1 MKKIQSIIGIILISI
16 ILSIP
21 TYAGTKKSEED
32 QISIRINEYEDNL
45 GMGDGKT
52 YFRTNVGDSCS
63 LTKKIILYYDHGKY
77 VHKCPNGHKQKW
89 KSSKPQVVSVSKKG
103 VIRAKKAGKAVI
115 TLKCGTNVCKL
126 NVLVEKNSKKFL
138 RKGKQLEKR
147 IDALYKKYGNP
158 ADVNDQTIETAITTI
173 SKLKSDC
180 IYYGY
185 EYCKEKKL
193 NVGREKLERKP
204 KTTGT
209 TYSGLYWHLLHGM
222 SYIESD
228 GDVYGYI
235 LYQNGW
241 KMSKVAKNIQVFLSK
256 KDPFDPTN
264 PNYMEIQSVDVQK
277 KYAKITLKESVT
289 KEQVLGG
296 LFFNGGADSAD
307 SLLKYGNTEWAYL
320 LPQKNPTLQKIPV
333 NFYVRPLQKDTTADE
348 RTSLNFVYM
357 RGYYSLNSSV
367 IECKPEGIS
376 FIDGKLKRPLP
387 AGKYVATVNPIL
399 VRGQFQDKNV
409 QYGLRYEF
417 EVK

>member
-138 RKGKQLEKR
+138 RKGNQLEKR

-193 NVGREKLERKP
+193 IVGREKLERKP

-333 NFYVRPLQKDTTADE
+333 NFYVRPLQEDTTEDK

-399 VRGQFQDKNV
+399 VRGQSQDKNV

>member
-32 QISIRINEYEDNL
+32 QISIRINEYEDS
-45 GMGDGKT
+45 MGDNKT
-52 YFRTNVGDSCS
+52 YFRIDVGDRCS
-63 LTKKIILYYDHGKY
+63 LTKRTILYFDHGKY

-89 KSSKPQVVSVSKKG
+89 KSSNPQVVSVSKKG

-333 NFYVRPLQKDTTADE
+333 NFYVRPLQEDTTADE

-399 VRGQFQDKNV
+399 VRGQSQDKNV

>member
-1 MKKIQSIIGIILISI
+1 MRKLSMIISIILISI

-138 RKGKQLEKR
+138 RKGNQLEKR

-333 NFYVRPLQKDTTADE
+333 NFYVRPLQEDTTADE

-399 VRGQFQDKNV
+399 VRGQSQDKNV

>member
-1 MKKIQSIIGIILISI
+1 MRKLSMIISIILISI

-32 QISIRINEYEDNL
+32 QISIRINEYEDS
-45 GMGDGKT
+45 MGDNKT
-52 YFRTNVGDSCS
+52 YFRIDVGDRCS
-63 LTKKIILYYDHGKY
+63 LTKRTILYFDHGKY

-307 SLLKYGNTEWAYL
+307 SLLKYGNTDWAYL

-333 NFYVRPLQKDTTADE
+333 NFYVRPLQEDTTADE

-399 VRGQFQDKNV
+399 VRGQSQDKNV

>member
-1 MKKIQSIIGIILISI
+1 MRKLSMIISIILISI

-89 KSSKPQVVSVSKKG
+89 KSSNPQVVSVSKKG

-126 NVLVEKNSKKFL
+126 YVLVEKNSKKFL

-307 SLLKYGNTEWAYL
+307 SLLKYGNAEWAYL

-333 NFYVRPLQKDTTADE
+333 NFYVRPLQEDTTADE

-399 VRGQFQDKNV
+399 VRGQSQDKNV

>member
-1 MKKIQSIIGIILISI
+1 M
-16 ILSIP
+16 
-21 TYAGTKKSEED
+21 
-32 QISIRINEYEDNL
+32 
-45 GMGDGKT
+45 
-52 YFRTNVGDSCS
+52 
-63 LTKKIILYYDHGKY
+63 
-77 VHKCPNGHKQKW
+77 
-89 KSSKPQVVSVSKKG
+89 
-103 VIRAKKAGKAVI
+103 
-115 TLKCGTNVCKL
+115 CKL
-126 NVLVEKNSKKFL
+126 NILVEKNSKKFL

-333 NFYVRPLQKDTTADE
+333 NFYVRPLQEDTTEDK

-399 VRGQFQDKNV
+399 VRGQSQDKNV

>member
-1 MKKIQSIIGIILISI
+1 MRKLSMIISIILISI

-333 NFYVRPLQKDTTADE
+333 NFYVRPLQEDTTADE

>member
-1 MKKIQSIIGIILISI
+1 MRKLSMIISIILISI

-32 QISIRINEYEDNL
+32 QISIRINEYEDS
-45 GMGDGKT
+45 MGDNKT
-52 YFRTNVGDSCS
+52 YFRIDVGDRCS
-63 LTKKIILYYDHGKY
+63 LTKRTILYFDHGKY

>member
-1 MKKIQSIIGIILISI
+1 MRKLSMIISIILISI

-21 TYAGTKKSEED
+21 TYAGTKKPEED
-32 QISIRINEYEDNL
+32 QISIRINEYEDS
-45 GMGDGKT
+45 MGDNKT
-52 YFRTNVGDSCS
+52 YFRIDVGDRCS
-63 LTKKIILYYDHGKY
+63 LTKRTILYFDHGKY

-307 SLLKYGNTEWAYL
+307 SLLKYGNAEWAYL

-333 NFYVRPLQKDTTADE
+333 NFYVRPLQEDTTADE

>member
-307 SLLKYGNTEWAYL
+307 SLLKYGNTDWAYL

-333 NFYVRPLQKDTTADE
+333 NFYVRPLQEDTTEDK

-367 IECKPEGIS
+367 IECKPEGIG

-399 VRGQFQDKNV
+399 VRGQSRDKNV

>member
-32 QISIRINEYEDNL
+32 QISIRINEYEDS
-45 GMGDGKT
+45 MGDNKT
-52 YFRTNVGDSCS
+52 YFRIDVGDRCS
-63 LTKKIILYYDHGKY
+63 LTKRTILYFDHGKY

-333 NFYVRPLQKDTTADE
+333 NFYVRLLQEDTTEDK

-367 IECKPEGIS
+367 IECKPEGIG

-399 VRGQFQDKNV
+399 VRGQSRDKNV

>member
-21 TYAGTKKSEED
+21 TYAGTKKPEED
-32 QISIRINEYEDNL
+32 QISIRINEYEDS
-45 GMGDGKT
+45 MGDNKT
-52 YFRTNVGDSCS
+52 YFRIDVGDRCS
-63 LTKKIILYYDHGKY
+63 LTKRTILYFDHGKY

-138 RKGKQLEKR
+138 RKGKQLEKESMHS
-147 IDALYKKYGNP
+147 IKKYGNL

-307 SLLKYGNTEWAYL
+307 SLLKYGNAEWAYL

-333 NFYVRPLQKDTTADE
+333 NFYVRPLQEDTTADE

-376 FIDGKLKRPLP
+376 FIDGKLKRRSRQENML
-387 AGKYVATVNPIL
+387 L
-399 VRGQFQDKNV
+399 Q
-409 QYGLRYEF
+409 
-417 EVK
+417 

>member
-147 IDALYKKYGNP
+147 IDALYKKYGNL

-307 SLLKYGNTEWAYL
+307 SLLKYGNAEWAYL

-333 NFYVRPLQKDTTADE
+333 NFYVRPLQEDTTADE

-399 VRGQFQDKNV
+399 VRGQSQDKNV

>member
-1 MKKIQSIIGIILISI
+1 MRKLSMIISIILISI

-89 KSSKPQVVSVSKKG
+89 KSSNPQVVSVSKKG

-126 NVLVEKNSKKFL
+126 YVLVEKNSKKFL

-158 ADVNDQTIETAITTI
+158 ADVNDQTIEKAITTI

-307 SLLKYGNTEWAYL
+307 SLLKYGNAEWAYL

-333 NFYVRPLQKDTTADE
+333 NFYVRPLQEDTTADE

-399 VRGQFQDKNV
+399 VRGQSQDKNV

>member
-21 TYAGTKKSEED
+21 TYAGTKKPEED

-126 NVLVEKNSKKFL
+126 NILVEKNSKKFL

-158 ADVNDQTIETAITTI
+158 ADVNDQTIEKAITTI

-333 NFYVRPLQKDTTADE
+333 NFYVRPLQEDTTEDK

-399 VRGQFQDKNV
+399 VRGQSQDKNV